1 MIVGLPHVRTAAAVF
16 ALIGATAAGCGG
28 EVRIRQADVE
38 TQAKRAAG
46 HLIGRAPDAVTCP
59 GDMVAEVG
67 HSMRCILYSNG
78 SQFGVTITITSM
90 DAAGQNAKFAV
101 ALDKAPIPT

>member
-1 MIVGLPHVRTAAAVF
+1 MIGGLPHVRTAAAVF
-16 ALIGATAAGCGG
+16 AVLGATAGCGG

-38 TQAKRAAG
+38 TQAKRAVG

-67 HSMRCILYSNG
+67 HTMRCTLDSDG

-101 ALDKAPIPT
+101 ALDKTPSPT